1 MFLEKRNEKR
11 LMEFVTLISKMEPQE
26 YCGVCKILGV
36 KLFDEENEP
45 RAFEETLS
53 ELIDKFL
60 EMKKKP
66 KRDLMKLL
74 KVVGK

>member
-1 MFLEKRNEKR
+1 MFLERRNEKR
-11 LMEFVTLISKMEPQE
+11 LMEFITLISKMEPQE

-36 KLFDEENEP
+36 ELFGEDNEP
-45 RAFEETLS
+45 RTLDDTIS

-66 KRDLMKLL
+66 RRELMKLL